1 MYLDLTDVLR
11 DSGTSVEKPIEIPT
25 GTVLEEWELT
35 QPATGWVRA
44 SNARRSIVV
53 RGEAQTAVKM
63 ECARCLREYSQPLEF
78 GLDVTVPIST
88 FNSFLGA
95 AAVEEDEND
104 DGDELTRDDVAALF
118 REHSLDIGELVR
130 QAIVLAAPIQPLCSP
145 DCQGLPEAKE
155 YHDVKGDPRWD
166 ALQQLNAQNGA

>member
-11 DSGTSVEKPIEIPT
+11 DSGTSVEKPIEIAA

-35 QPATGWVRA
+35 QSTTGWVRA

-53 RGEAQTAVKM
+53 RGAAQTAVKM

-78 GLDVTVPIST
+78 ALDVTVPIST
-88 FNSFLGA
+88 FNSFLGP

-104 DGDELTRDDVAALF
+104 DGDELTRDDIDALF
-118 REHSLDIGELVR
+118 REHSLDVSELVR
-130 QAIVLAAPIQPLCSP
+130 QAIVLAAPIQPLCSS

-155 YHDVKGDPRWD
+155 YHEVKDDPRWA
-166 ALQQLNAQNGA
+166 ALQQLNTQNGT